1 MNHAQWSGLLL
12 AVHLT
17 TRGLAYALFEGPMS
31 PVDWGVKEIRGPR
44 KNVRCLDHL
53 SSIIERYQPDT
64 LVIEDCSQKGSR
76 RSARIRRLYQA
87 VETVARSQT
96 MDIFR
101 YSRRQ
106 VRQCL
111 EKVGASTKHEIALAI
126 AKLIP
131 ALSHRMPPI
140 RKPWMSEDSR
150 MSLFDAAS
158 LMMTFYCQR
167 GANPHQPNE

>member
-1 MNHAQWSGLLL
+1 MNHAHWSGLVL

-17 TRGLAYALFEGPMS
+17 TRGLAYALFEGQMA

-44 KNVRCLDHL
+44 KNARCLDRL
-53 SSIIERYQPDT
+53 GKIIERYQPDT

-76 RSARIRRLYQA
+76 RSSRIRRLYQA
-87 VETVARSQT
+87 TETVARSQAI
-96 MDIFR
+96 DVFR

-106 VRQCL
+106 VRQCF
-111 EKVGASTKHEIALAI
+111 EKVGASTKREIAQAI
-126 AKLIP
+126 SQLIP

-150 MSLFDAAS
+150 MNLFDAAS
-158 LMMTFYCQR
+158 LAWTFYCEN
-167 GANPHQPNE
+167 GADSHQPGE